1 MIRRTGGRFSA
12 CLVLAVSLAADA
24 VAADRKVIQ
33 LRHEAIVTAPRD
45 AVRARLQAAAPVSGL
60 WLLQFEFTPTAETR
74 AALRDAGVKLLR
86 YVPDDAFIVRCER
99 ADLARVEAVPG
110 VRWAGEY
117 RPDFKVAAA
126 LRQLAAAGLNAEV
139 SLILAPDTPPEERFA
154 LRRALLRAG
163 RETPLRSGPILRGRV
178 TPAQLALLA
187 KSPAVL
193 WLEPAPQ
200 MKLVDEIAA
209 KLIGGGDYETGEATG
224 GFPGGGEDDDDGLFG
239 ARPRPQ
245 PHGLPSVTHQTLT
258 QQLGYDGRGV
268 TVAVA
273 DSGLM
278 DGTAD
283 TMHPDLAGRA
293 DTFFFYGSLESAA
306 DEHGHGTH
314 VSGIVAGDGATGE
327 ADEFDNLHGLG
338 VAPGARIVTQR
349 MFDGLGG
356 YEPPPTFETLTRDAG
371 RAGAEIGSNSWGDD
385 TQGRYDVSAAE
396 FDALV
401 RDADALTPGEQPYI
415 LEFSAGNAGPG
426 AQTIGSPAVAKN
438 VIATGASQNDRYGYF
453 IYEDGPDA
461 MADFSSRGPCED
473 GRIKPDVV
481 APGTWIASLQSSS
494 ATDEN
499 AWLPISAN
507 YQFQGGTSQ
516 AGPGVS
522 GAAAVFVQFYRATHT
537 NATPSPAL
545 VKAALINSAVDLD
558 DEAGGTE
565 PVPNHEEGWGRVAL
579 TNLIGTPRGIEFHDQ
594 AAALTNGQA
603 WERRFLS
610 GDPQAPLKVT
620 LVYTDVPGLPAA
632 VPALVNDLDLEVVAP
647 DGTVYRGNAF
657 DAGDSIPN
665 ALAADNVNNVE
676 GVHLREPVPGEWTVR
691 VRATKVVE
699 DIHGRDGVAPVQDFA
714 LVISGDLPAPGQ
726 GILVLDRPAYT
737 APAVI
742 QLRLLDFDLAGQPG
756 VTVQLSSDT
765 EAAGEPVL
773 LVPLGGSGLFTGAV
787 ATVTGPAA
795 ADGRLQITHGDTI
808 TAGYEDASPALKRT
822 ATAEADLVPPVIS
835 GVGAATRFGRVQV
848 TWETD
853 EEATSVVEHGPTAAL
868 GLAVTNR
875 GRTDLHA
882 VTIEGLAAG
891 TRHFYRVISAD
902 AAGNRT
908 VADNG
913 GRPFEV
919 VPEAAP
925 AVLLVNLVTSSG
937 VFDLGSLA
945 AHQDALAEAGVP
957 FETWDIELED
967 AAPTLADLRPY
978 PVVVLRPDE
987 LAIPPAGFVR
997 ALSDYVNQGG
1007 SLLVGSFEFLSRL
1020 DEGGFE
1026 NFRKNILQV
1035 DSYEADVG
1043 VDGVFG
1049 ADHVSITSGVSI
1061 TLDYEPYEIL
1071 LLLGVVPADVF
1082 RTTPN
1087 AAPILF
1093 DDAQLKPAGLRAPVG
1108 DGTGGRVVFL
1118 SFPLDTLP
1126 ADGEAPNTR
1135 GDLVRQLLGFLS
1147 PGLTDEATLALD
1159 REEYTMPGR
1168 VGIEVTDRDQ
1178 AGEAAVTVAVRT
1190 ETATVPRL
1198 VALAAQGGDG
1208 RFTGSILLVPDGAP
1222 PATNTIIAADGDT
1235 VAVRYADAPP
1245 GRTLTVNAYVD
1256 ISPPAVL
1263 NVQAAPDYTEAV
1275 VRWQTD
1281 EPADATVQFGESTF
1295 LNRTAYTPGPSDV
1308 HELLLTGLQPDR
1320 DYVLQVVSRDPAGNA
1335 TTDDNGGK
1343 LYAFRTLKPL
1353 TLPFVDDLEGGA
1365 TNWAIADETVDDEAA
1380 SILLSSTW
1388 ELGRP
1393 DNELSNTAHSGLQA
1407 WGTNLRGEANDFA
1420 NSSLVTPAIDLSGG
1434 NRATLRFWHN
1444 HDFLPRDDELDIIE
1458 YGGVYVTTNNGA
1470 LWLPLRDYPD
1480 LTAGWE
1486 EEELDLTP
1494 YLGQTVRVGWAYA
1507 LFSLGSVPHPGWLL
1521 DDVAITVTN
1530 ITPGRIVIANNL
1542 SQASVA
1548 LRGPLSRLDRG
1559 DLITVSN
1566 APPGTYVVEWAPV
1579 PFYTAP
1585 PAVTNDLAGGQTLR
1599 LEGRY
1604 TFADANSNGLP
1615 DAWEVQYFGAAP
1627 PGRPAG
1633 ADTDGDG
1640 MSELAE
1646 FQAGTNPTNAA
1657 SRLVLRTPVPTA
1669 GQLFLAWEAAPGR
1682 SYRVQGSADAAGW
1695 TALTDWLRTSGT
1707 ASSASVARP
1716 TNGAPYL

>member
-1 MIRRTGGRFSA
+1 MAAAAAERKTIR
-12 CLVLAVSLAADA
+12 
-24 VAADRKVIQ
+24 
-33 LRHEAIVTAPRD
+33 LRNEAIVTAPRD
-45 AVRARLQAAAPVSGL
+45 AARPRLQAAAPVSGL
-60 WLLQFEFTPTAETR
+60 WLVQFESTPSAEAR
-74 AALRDAGVKLLR
+74 AALDNLGVKLLR

-110 VRWAGEY
+110 VRWTGEY
-117 RPDFKVAAA
+117 RPGYKVAAA
-126 LRQLAAAGLNAEV
+126 LRQLAAAGLNADV
-139 SLILAPDTPPEERFA
+139 SLILAPDTAPEERFA

-209 KLIGGGDYETGEATG
+209 KLIGGGEYVTGEATG
-224 GFPGGGEDDDDGLFG
+224 GFPGGEEEEDDGLFS
-239 ARPRPQ
+239 ARPA
-245 PHGLPSVTHQTLT
+245 PHGLPSASHQTLT

-293 DTFFFYGSLESAA
+293 DTFFFYGTLDSAA

-356 YEPPPTFETLTRDAG
+356 YEAPPTFEALTRDAV

-438 VIATGASQNDRYGYF
+438 VIATGASQNDRYGWF

-481 APGTWIASLQSSS
+481 VPGTWIASLQSSS

-522 GAAAVFVQFYRATHT
+522 GAAAVFVQFYRATQT

-594 AAALTNGQA
+594 AAALTNNQV

-610 GDPQAPLKVT
+610 GDPQAPLKIT

-647 DGTVYRGNAF
+647 DGTLYRGNAF

-676 GVHLREPVPGEWTVR
+676 GVHLQEPVPGEWTVR

-699 DIHGRDGVAPVQDFA
+699 DIHGRDGAAPVQDFA

-742 QLRLLDFDLAGQPG
+742 GLRLLDLDLAGLPG
-756 VTVQLSSDT
+756 VTVRLHSDT
-765 EAAGEPVL
+765 EATGEPVL
-773 LVPLGGSGLFTGAV
+773 LAPLGTAGLFTGTV

-808 TAGYEDASPALKRT
+808 TAEYDDTSPALKRT
-822 ATAEADLVPPVIS
+822 ATAVADLVPPVIS
-835 GVGAATRFGRVQV
+835 AVAATTRFGRVQV

-853 EEATSVVEHGPTAAL
+853 EEATSVVEHGPTEAL

-875 GRTDLHA
+875 GRTDFHA
-882 VTIEGLAAG
+882 VTIEGLTAG
-891 TRHFYRVISAD
+891 TRHFYRVVSAD

-908 VADNG
+908 VADDD

-937 VFDLGSLA
+937 IFDLGSLA
-945 AHQDALAEAGVP
+945 AHQDALAEAGAP
-957 FETWDIELED
+957 FETWDIELEGV
-967 AAPTLADLRPY
+967 APTLADLRPY

-1049 ADHVSITSGVSI
+1049 ADHVSITSGVSV

-1082 RTTPN
+1082 QATTN

-1093 DDAQLKPAGLRAPVG
+1093 DDVQLKPAGLRAPAGG
-1108 DGTGGRVVFL
+1108 DAAAGRVVFL

-1126 ADGEAPNTR
+1126 ADGDAPNTR

-1147 PGLTDEATLALD
+1147 PGLAGEATLALD
-1159 REEYTMPGR
+1159 REEYGLPGH
-1168 VGIEVTDRDQ
+1168 VGIEVTDRDL
-1178 AGEAAVTVAVRT
+1178 AGQRSTAVTVTTDSSPAPRRVNLEAV
-1190 ETATVPRL
+1190 
-1198 VALAAQGGDG
+1198 GDG
-1208 RFTGSILLVPDGAP
+1208 GLFRGSILLVRADAP
-1222 PATNTIIAADGDT
+1222 AAADSLGAADGDT
-1235 VAVRYADAPP
+1235 VTVTYADPAPSRP
-1245 GRTLTVNAYVD
+1245 LTVYAYVD
-1256 ISPPAVL
+1256 ISPPGIF
-1263 NVQAAPDYTEAV
+1263 NVQVEPDYTEAV
-1275 VRWQTD
+1275 VRWETD
-1281 EPADATVQFGESTF
+1281 EPADATVQFGESAF
-1295 LNRTAYTPGPSDV
+1295 LNRTAFSPGPSDA

-1335 TTDDNGGK
+1335 STDDNGGK

-1353 TLPFVDDLEGGA
+1353 APPFADNLEAGA
-1365 TNWAIADETVDDEAA
+1365 TNWAIADEVVDDETA

-1388 ELGRP
+1388 ELGGP
-1393 DNELSNTAHSGLQA
+1393 DNELADAAHSGLLA

-1420 NSSLVTPAIDLSGG
+1420 NSSLVTPAIDLRGG

-1444 HDFLPRDDELDIIE
+1444 YDFLPRDDELDILE
-1458 YGGVYVTTNNGA
+1458 YGGVYVSTNNGA

-1480 LTAGWE
+1480 FTAGWE
-1486 EEELDLTP
+1486 EEVLDLTP
-1494 YLGQTVRVGWAYA
+1494 YLGQVVRVGWAYA

-1521 DDVAITVTN
+1521 DDVTITVTN
-1530 ITPGRIVIANNL
+1530 ITPGVIVISNNL
-1542 SQASVA
+1542 SQAGVS
-1548 LRGPLSRLDRG
+1548 LRGPLSRIERG

-1566 APPGTYVVEWAPV
+1566 APPGAYAVEWTEV
-1579 PFYTAP
+1579 PFFNVP

-1599 LEGRY
+1599 FEGRY
-1604 TFADANSNGLP
+1604 TFADANTNALP

-1627 PGRPAG
+1627 LGRPAG
-1633 ADTDGDG
+1633 TDTDGDG
-1640 MSELAE
+1640 MNDLAE
-1646 FQAGTNPTNAA
+1646 FHAGTNPTNAA

-1669 GQLFLAWEAAPGR
+1669 GQLFLGWEAAPGR

-1695 TALTDWLRTSGT
+1695 SGLTDWLRASG
-1707 ASSASVARP
+1707 SALSANVPQP
-1716 TNGAPYL
+1716 TNGTPYLFRLEVKP